1 MENINKIEIR
11 GKVRKLELKIINSKT
26 LAQMTVE
33 TDYLYS
39 SGGEPRKEATFH
51 MVEAW
56 ENTQVKDLTKI
67 QVGSWVRV
75 IGRYR
80 LKNYKNDKGDEVYF
94 MEIYADYLKKLPET
108 TVESMNKAEINGIV
122 TKVDLKIVNNKT
134 LGNLK
139 VATNYVYNSKGK
151 NTVETTYHN
160 IEAWTSPKVKDLA
173 KLSIGC
179 TVKVSGRY
187 RRKPWEDENG
197 NKKSR
202 YEIYAEELKKVAD
215 N

>member
-11 GKVRKLELKIINSKT
+11 GRVRKLELKIINSKT

-39 SGGEPRKEATFH
+39 SAGEPRKEATFH
-51 MVEAW
+51 LVEAW

-75 IGRYR
+75 MGRYR
-80 LKNYKNDKGDEVYF
+80 QKSFKKDNGEDVYY
-94 MEIYADYLKKLPET
+94 MEIYADYLKKLPDT
-108 TVESMNKAEINGIV
+108 TSESMNKVEINGIV

-151 NTVETTYHN
+151 NCVETTYHN
-160 IEAWTSPKVKDLA
+160 VEAWASPKIKDLA

-187 RRKPWEDENG
+187 RKKSWDDEKG

-202 YEIYAEELKKVAD
+202 YEIYAEELKKMAD